1 MTPSVSSSSMVL
13 LLAEKKNSRSSSAFW
28 LSSCRKSRT
37 LAISRSGARASRD
50 RQFVIY
56 CGSFNFT
63 IPLRPGYAHEFAECE
78 VSVARELGK
87 KVLYSRN
94 FTFSHGGDGDDVR
107 CSKSDG
113 VGETGD
119 SGHVEDTHRRRGG
132 GMISRCR
139 GLGGIPT

>member
-1 MTPSVSSSSMVL
+1 MGL
-13 LLAEKKNSRSSSAFW
+13 LTLCTFEKGD
-28 LSSCRKSRT
+28 T
-37 LAISRSGARASRD
+37 
-50 RQFVIY
+50 Y
-56 CGSFNFT
+56 SFD
-63 IPLRPGYAHEFAECE
+63 E
-78 VSVARELGK
+78 K

-94 FTFSHGGDGDDVR
+94 FPFSHGGDGDDVR

-139 GLGGIPT
+139 GLGGMPT